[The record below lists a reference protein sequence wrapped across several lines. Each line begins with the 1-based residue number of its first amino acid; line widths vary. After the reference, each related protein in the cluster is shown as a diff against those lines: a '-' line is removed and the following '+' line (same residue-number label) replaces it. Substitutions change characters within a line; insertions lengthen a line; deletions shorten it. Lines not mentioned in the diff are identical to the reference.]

1 MVQIKH
7 FTAPQKMPNFQ
18 FSRRAKWPW
27 RDKILGAPQ
36 RGQKIIVNQSKPI
49 LVIVLI
55 KPFTCESFRQNNFSR
70 FLLRQP
76 LKEGYGCARRV
87 PIMIIG
93 QARTGKTSLKK
104 SLKGKSFNPN
114 EGSTE
119 GIETDPSYFKV
130 TTDVWRTGSNSEDT
144 ETEPEFLL
152 DRQVAQNIAKGLKEE
167 ERLGDPSTSK
177 TKLSVKYF
185 ISSRAIRSEFTAY

>member
-1 MVQIKH
+1 
-7 FTAPQKMPNFQ
+7 
-18 FSRRAKWPW
+18 
-27 RDKILGAPQ
+27 
-36 RGQKIIVNQSKPI
+36 
-49 LVIVLI
+49 
-55 KPFTCESFRQNNFSR
+55 
-70 FLLRQP
+70 
-76 LKEGYGCARRV
+76 
-87 PIMIIG
+87 MIIG

-104 SLKGKSFNPN
+104 SLKGELFDPY
-114 EGSTE
+114 EGSIE

-130 TTDVWRTGSNSEDT
+130 TTDVWRTGSNSRDT